1 MTSTTPDRSED
12 ISGGSGETRDAAI
25 RAAIDLFGR
34 HGYEATSMRQIA
46 HALGMKAPS
55 LYNHF
60 ASKEELFVAALTDVL
75 SQFTEAVLDPIDPG
89 DTSIDQLMGVV
100 RRYVLF
106 ELGPYHSRTAELLLE
121 ADRLGRFLP
130 DDMREGIRTAQ
141 RRIYQTVRD
150 LAVRSSGEDA
160 PSVDGA
166 VLAWTIITTCHRV
179 GTWFNSADRLSR
191 EDVADNICRLVLHL
205 LGQPRSFPGD
215 GTGSSLV
222 LLPSIALERRPRRRP
237 ESRR

>member
-1 MTSTTPDRSED
+1 MTSTTFDRTEEP
-12 ISGGSGETRDAAI
+12 GGSNETRDASI

-46 HALGMKAPS
+46 HAVGMKAPS

-75 SQFTEAVLDPIDPG
+75 NQFTEAVLDPIDPAA
-89 DTSIDQLMGVV
+89 SSLDQLTGVV

-121 ADRLGRFLP
+121 ADRLGRYLP
-130 DDMREGIRTAQ
+130 DDMREGIRTAE

-150 LAVRSSGEDA
+150 LAARSSGENA
-160 PSVDGA
+160 PAVDVA

-191 EDVADNICRLVLHL
+191 EEVADNICRLVLHL
-205 LGQPRSFPGD
+205 LGQPHIPFVGD
-215 GTGSSLV
+215 AAPSLV
-222 LLPSIALERRPRRRP
+222 VLTTNEH
-237 ESRR
+237 